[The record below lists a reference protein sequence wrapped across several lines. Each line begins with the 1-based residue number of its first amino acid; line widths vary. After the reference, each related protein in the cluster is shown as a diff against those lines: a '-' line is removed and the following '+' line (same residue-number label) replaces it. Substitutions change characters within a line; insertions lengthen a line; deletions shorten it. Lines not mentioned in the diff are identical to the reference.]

1 MAGKKKSKTK
11 EKLTKIRALD
21 QIIIII
27 MLVSHTPKPKKEN
40 SKEKRG
46 PAFLTNRK
54 EKSKQKRNRYSKS

>member
-46 PAFLTNRK
+46 TKNS
-54 EKSKQKRNRYSKS
+54 SKIG